1 MSPGGK
7 FLFVI
12 TDRHEDTL
20 MYAVDL
26 DAGLATYPGPTL
38 SADTYPLHEVPD
50 DMLYLIID
58 SYDSLSY
65 TYSYYPISSIDS
77 ARSEYPEL
85 FI

>member
-12 TDRHEDTL
+12 TDQYKDTR

-26 DAGLATYPGPTL
+26 DEGLATYPGPTL
-38 SADTYPLHEVPD
+38 SADTYPLHEVPN
-50 DMLYLIID
+50 DMLYLITD